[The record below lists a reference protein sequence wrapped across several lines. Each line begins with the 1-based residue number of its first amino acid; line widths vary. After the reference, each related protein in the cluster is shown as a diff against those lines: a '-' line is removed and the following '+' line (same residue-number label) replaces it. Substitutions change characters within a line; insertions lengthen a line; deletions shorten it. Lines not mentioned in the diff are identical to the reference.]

1 MANVTAN
8 VVQKTFSTTDSSDA
22 VWGGNGVSYQIVI
35 GTGTVKLEGS
45 LDGTNFVTIPLPDGS
60 TAASFTASTIGS
72 LRKMPYWVRAT
83 CTAYT
88 SGVSALLIGK
98 PGDEPLA

>member
-1 MANVTAN
+1 MANVKEN

-22 VWGGNGVSYQIVI
+22 LWAGNGVSYQIVI

-45 LDGTNFVTIPLPDGS
+45 LDGTNFVTIPLPDGT
-60 TAASFTASTIGS
+60 TAASFTSSTIGR
-72 LRKMPYWVRAT
+72 LRKMPMWVRVT

-88 SGVSALLIGK
+88 SGVSALLVGK